1 MTIAFT
7 IMMALGGS
15 SAALFGKFIER
26 SVPRKS
32 AMMAAILFSLG
43 QAGSGLTVSLD
54 SLMLFLLSYGLLSGL
69 ELGIGYI
76 APVSTL
82 VKWFPDNVDW
92 LQVWPY

>member
-54 SLMLFLLSYGLLSGL
+54 SFNAFLAFLWAS
-69 ELGIGYI
+69 E
-76 APVSTL
+76 
-82 VKWFPDNVDW
+82 WFGTSAISHRFLP
-92 LQVWPY
+92 